1 VASVTELS
9 AADRDRWA
17 ELWHGYLTFYE
28 TELPDE
34 IYAHTWAR
42 ILDPNGPIYALGV
55 RDENG
60 RLVGITH
67 YLFHAHAWSKD
78 DACYLQ
84 DLFVE
89 GGHRGKGY
97 ARALIAGVADAA
109 RERGLTRM
117 YWLTHHTNAT
127 ARRLYDLVAE
137 NAGFIRYEYP
147 L

>member
-1 VASVTELS
+1 MAAVTPLNPS
-9 AADRDRWA
+9 DRDRWT

-28 TELPDE
+28 TELPPE
-34 IYAHTWAR
+34 IYANTWSR
-42 ILDPNGPIYALGV
+42 ILDPAGTIDGLGV
-55 RDENG
+55 RDDDG

-67 YLFHAHAWSKD
+67 YLFHAHGWSLT

-89 GGHRGKGY
+89 DGHRGKGY
-97 ARALIAGVADAA
+97 ARALIEGVADATRA
-109 RERGLTRM
+109 RGLSRM
-117 YWLTHHTNAT
+117 YWTTHHTNAT
-127 ARRLYDLVAE
+127 ARRLYDKIAK